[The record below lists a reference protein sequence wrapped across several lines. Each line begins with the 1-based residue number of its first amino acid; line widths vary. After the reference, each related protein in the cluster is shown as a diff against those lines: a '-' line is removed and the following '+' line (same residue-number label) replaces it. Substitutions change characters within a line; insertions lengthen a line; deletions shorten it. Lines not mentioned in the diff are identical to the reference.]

1 MLVGIRRK
9 SRQVEEATELGFI
22 DEVVEGVQLAK
33 LCDARNCV
41 PQMGVGEVLHLGPRG
56 VIDDERGLR
65 RRFRGKEEVRTMAE
79 PCGAASQIFGIHAGV
94 DGVEQGG
101 AIGVGECDQLRRGE
115 FVGFGEHGGGQRN
128 SEECQQ
134 KPETSSRAY
143 MTGRFFGFG
152 KEHGR
157 LLGSVL
163 AGPCRTAKGRG

>member
-1 MLVGIRRK
+1 
-9 SRQVEEATELGFI
+9 
-22 DEVVEGVQLAK
+22 
-33 LCDARNCV
+33 
-41 PQMGVGEVLHLGPRG
+41 
-56 VIDDERGLR
+56 
-65 RRFRGKEEVRTMAE
+65 MAE

-134 KPETSSRAY
+134 KPNRSSLAY
-143 MTGRFFGFG
+143 MAGRLFGFG

-157 LLGSVL
+157 LLASVL
-163 AGPCRTAKGRG
+163 AVLVGPSRLIISPRQAVTSKLPEQKNSILFGS